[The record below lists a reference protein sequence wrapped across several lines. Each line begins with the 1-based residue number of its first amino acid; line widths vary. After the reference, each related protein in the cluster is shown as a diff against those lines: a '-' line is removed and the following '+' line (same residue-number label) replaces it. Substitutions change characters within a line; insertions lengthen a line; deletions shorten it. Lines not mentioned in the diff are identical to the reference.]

1 MSENQGRR
9 NLRMP
14 DDDQVFAVVTDMLG
28 GSRVRLRC
36 ADGKERMGRIPGRM
50 KFRTWIQEGDVVIA
64 EPWDWQD
71 EKANVEWR
79 YDDSAAEQLRR
90 EGHID

>member
-36 ADGKERMGRIPGRM
+36 ADGEERMGRIPGRM

-71 EKANVEWR
+71 EKADVTWR
-79 YDDSAAEQLRR
+79 YEKADADRLRD
-90 EGHID
+90 EGHL